1 MHRSTTCNGSNTSLD
16 RYKYTTRQAVYER
29 AHRTETAH
37 GGGDS
42 VTREGSFPPGLAVGE
57 SMDRD
62 SLLPPALSESL
73 HMPLWLP
80 WLEEAQFLS
89 AIGPLSAAAR
99 KKEKTQQ
106 LKVKKKHKSH
116 KPTKRNWVI
125 SCFVVFLVS
134 VIFQG

>member
-1 MHRSTTCNGSNTSLD
+1 
-16 RYKYTTRQAVYER
+16 
-29 AHRTETAH
+29 
-37 GGGDS
+37 
-42 VTREGSFPPGLAVGE
+42 
-57 SMDRD
+57 MDRD

-106 LKVKKKHKSH
+106 LKVKKKAQIPQTNKTQLGH
-116 KPTKRNWVI
+116 
-125 SCFVVFLVS
+125 FLFCGILSFSYFSRVS
-134 VIFQG
+134 